1 MIEARYAYRKSAV
14 LLIIGL
20 IAFTFNTVLYLFS
33 SSHYPILWLIGII
46 LVGLGL
52 RGLDRRVKLHIG
64 PEGLFHSSWGSR
76 LIPWD
81 EFEGFDVFNQ
91 TNISWIGARVKSP
104 QDFHKRLT
112 VSARMDAFI
121 NGRIARPQLYINPA
135 QLDVPGHEIME
146 ALEQYG
152 PTI

>member
-20 IAFTFNTVLYLFS
+20 IAFTLNTVLYLFS

-52 RGLDRRVKLHIG
+52 RGLDRRVKLRIG
-64 PEGLFHSSWGSR
+64 PEGLFHASWGPR
-76 LIPWD
+76 LIQWD

-91 TNISWIGARVKSP
+91 TNFSWIGARVKSP
-104 QDFHKRLT
+104 QEFHKRLPI
-112 VSARMDAFI
+112 SARLDAFI
-121 NGRIARPQLYINPA
+121 NGHLARPQLYINPA
-135 QLDVPGHEIME
+135 QLDAPGHEIME

-152 PTI
+152 PTV